1 MSIRD
6 NYLAIMENIAS
17 ACAAAGRSVEDVKL
31 IAVSKFMPIEK
42 IDEAVQ
48 AGVKSVGENRAQEL
62 RDKLSFFTEKGL
74 DVHLIG
80 QLQTNKVKYVTGN
93 VSLIQSVDRVELAK
107 EISRLAQQRNVVQNI
122 LIEVN
127 VGEENQKGGVPK
139 EELLPLLEVISA
151 MPNIGVKGLMCI
163 PPAVGEDEVRRY
175 FASMRRLFD
184 DLSHTGLPNV
194 EMQQL
199 SMGMSGD
206 YKSAIMEG
214 ATMVRVGRALFGER
228 PLAVGKA

>member
-6 NYLAIMENIAS
+6 NYLAIMDNIAS
-17 ACAAAGRSVEDVKL
+17 ACASSGRGLDEVKL

-62 RDKLSFFTEKGL
+62 RDKLPFFVEKGL

-80 QLQTNKVKYVTGN
+80 QLQTNKVKYAVGN
-93 VSLIQSVDRVELAK
+93 VALIQSVDRIELAK
-107 EISRLAQQRNVVQNI
+107 EISRIAVQRNVVQNV

-127 VGEENQKGGVPK
+127 VGDESQKGGVPK
-139 EELLPLLEVISA
+139 DELLPLLEVISA

-175 FASMRRLFD
+175 FAAMKRLFD
-184 DLSHTGLPNV
+184 DLSKTELPNV

-214 ATMVRVGRALFGER
+214 ATMVRVGRSLFGDR
-228 PLAVGKA
+228 PVAVDKA

>member
-6 NYLAIMENIAS
+6 NYLDIMENIAS

-31 IAVSKFMPIEK
+31 IAVSKFMPVEK

-62 RDKLSFFTEKGL
+62 RDKLPFFTEKCL

-93 VSLIQSVDRVELAK
+93 VSLIQSVDRMELAK

-127 VGEENQKGGVPK
+127 VGDESQKGGVPQT
-139 EELLPLLEVISA
+139 ELLPLLEVISA

-175 FASMRRLFD
+175 FASMKRLFD
-184 DLSHTGLPNV
+184 DLSHAGLPNV

-214 ATMVRVGRALFGER
+214 ATMVRVGRALFGDR
-228 PLAVGKA
+228 PAAVGKA